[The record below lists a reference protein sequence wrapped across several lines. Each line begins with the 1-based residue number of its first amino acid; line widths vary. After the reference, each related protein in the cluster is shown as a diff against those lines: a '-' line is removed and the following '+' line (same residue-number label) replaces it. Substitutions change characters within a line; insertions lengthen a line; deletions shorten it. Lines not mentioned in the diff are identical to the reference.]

1 MKKDSAENIKNS
13 LPSLISN
20 VGNYLKGLI
29 SIQVQ
34 KDNISNASGTI
45 GFFIS
50 LFGKPLINEYFKKI
64 SKSKLERF
72 GFNTYLKA
80 AFSQTY
86 KSLETIKSNELV
98 DSDLAAV
105 TLGVEKFATE
115 NIDKLE
121 KELTVLV
128 FQPKY
133 HPAVVFI
140 KEFII
145 KTFISLQ
152 IPITII
158 QTFRKDFNNG
168 IEETVYSEFG
178 DDYESHKKTVEK
190 FWFEENETKMLLDCI
205 SQSRIGFSSDE
216 ELKYEESFGYWQPLF
231 KDLHEETEDYLSSNA
246 KLERIEKDLLKV
258 DDLIDIYFSNDSD
271 SHLEKILFVVA
282 DFGKGKS
289 TFVKNY
295 AANLARKYLETA
307 EGYIPIYFNLR
318 NFANYSHES
327 QLGIIEDYLQSQ
339 YAIKINSEYFV
350 SKKYCF
356 LFDSLDESC
365 DLGIANIEKVISSIK
380 RIQNL
385 DKTKYRTNKIIIT
398 SRPFDYVLYNQIS
411 SHKPHAIEIEN
422 RAVGHYISLYGFKK
436 NQFND
441 WIFQSLSKIKFSS
454 NINSSD
460 GVIKNILTQISQGNR
475 VDFYDL
481 LLNNRTL
488 SASELRRP
496 IFAYM
501 IYKLITNN
509 INITKT
515 GKIGIYLSFLNLLSK
530 EAKYIYDPNYQISLL
545 EQFEAEIFYILPL
558 PFGVTKNKM
567 ASKGY

>member
-205 SQSRIGFSSDE
+205 SQSRIGF
-216 ELKYEESFGYWQPLF
+216 FF
-231 KDLHEETEDYLSSNA
+231 
-246 KLERIEKDLLKV
+246 R
-258 DDLIDIYFSNDSD
+258 
-271 SHLEKILFVVA
+271 
-282 DFGKGKS
+282 
-289 TFVKNY
+289 
-295 AANLARKYLETA
+295 
-307 EGYIPIYFNLR
+307 
-318 NFANYSHES
+318 
-327 QLGIIEDYLQSQ
+327 
-339 YAIKINSEYFV
+339 
-350 SKKYCF
+350 
-356 LFDSLDESC
+356 
-365 DLGIANIEKVISSIK
+365 
-380 RIQNL
+380 
-385 DKTKYRTNKIIIT
+385 
-398 SRPFDYVLYNQIS
+398 
-411 SHKPHAIEIEN
+411 
-422 RAVGHYISLYGFKK
+422 
-436 NQFND
+436 
-441 WIFQSLSKIKFSS
+441 
-454 NINSSD
+454 
-460 GVIKNILTQISQGNR
+460 
-475 VDFYDL
+475 
-481 LLNNRTL
+481 
-488 SASELRRP
+488 
-496 IFAYM
+496 
-501 IYKLITNN
+501 
-509 INITKT
+509 
-515 GKIGIYLSFLNLLSK
+515 
-530 EAKYIYDPNYQISLL
+530 
-545 EQFEAEIFYILPL
+545 
-558 PFGVTKNKM
+558 
-567 ASKGY
+567 

>member
-1 MKKDSAENIKNS
+1 MK
-13 LPSLISN
+13 
-20 VGNYLKGLI
+20 V
-29 SIQVQ
+29 
-34 KDNISNASGTI
+34 
-45 GFFIS
+45 
-50 LFGKPLINEYFKKI
+50 
-64 SKSKLERF
+64 R
-72 GFNTYLKA
+72 
-80 AFSQTY
+80 
-86 KSLETIKSNELV
+86 
-98 DSDLAAV
+98 
-105 TLGVEKFATE
+105 
-115 NIDKLE
+115 
-121 KELTVLV
+121 
-128 FQPKY
+128 
-133 HPAVVFI
+133 
-140 KEFII
+140 
-145 KTFISLQ
+145 
-152 IPITII
+152 
-158 QTFRKDFNNG
+158 
-168 IEETVYSEFG
+168 
-178 DDYESHKKTVEK
+178 
-190 FWFEENETKMLLDCI
+190 
-205 SQSRIGFSSDE
+205 
-216 ELKYEESFGYWQPLF
+216 
-231 KDLHEETEDYLSSNA
+231 
-246 KLERIEKDLLKV
+246 
-258 DDLIDIYFSNDSD
+258 
-271 SHLEKILFVVA
+271 
-282 DFGKGKS
+282 
-289 TFVKNY
+289 
-295 AANLARKYLETA
+295 
-307 EGYIPIYFNLR
+307 
-318 NFANYSHES
+318 
-327 QLGIIEDYLQSQ
+327 LGIIEDYLQSQ